1 MYILHVRR
9 TGPTSHMYGVH
20 VRRSSM
26 GVTSYCSGHALLFF
40 VGVMADRPA
49 MLAAVSII
57 IIRRRRRR
65 REARVGRE
73 WWRDWLKERQS
84 EKGMEEFVVTE
95 LAADLGEFPFPY
107 TS

>member
-1 MYILHVRR
+1 MNVYTVAHVRR
-9 TGPTSHMYGVH
+9 TCTPY
-20 VRRSSM
+20 M

-40 VGVMADRPA
+40 VGVMADRLA

-73 WWRDWLKERQS
+73 WSRDWLKERQS

-95 LAADLGEFPFPY
+95 SAADLGGFHSILTFIPL
-107 TS
+107 